1 MERVIR
7 KYSRIRFVRIC
18 IYKAPKVTDPRSK
31 HKGVSIVVW
40 WWRKDELEHVL
51 QRLTLSHIFKSASH
65 TVMKIFSNFEP
76 KYRFLIGGFLSLKGW
91 GRWRKQWQSL
101 SQHCSIR
108 ACHSSCSAVFRQI
121 PGRRKPKFFVA
132 ASSSRTDGWW
142 WCKIGPFQLE
152 TEKTVKVIACW
163 RKRTTA
169 AF

>member
-1 MERVIR
+1 MKETDALQNVPFGMPTFPDSGSNRLNQIHALVMNSVIKVWNCLLVFIILQSDVYR
-7 KYSRIRFVRIC
+7 KPL
-18 IYKAPKVTDPRSK
+18 KAFLTRLRSISW
-31 HKGVSIVVW
+31 V
-40 WWRKDELEHVL
+40 
-51 QRLTLSHIFKSASH
+51 
-65 TVMKIFSNFEP
+65 FEP
-76 KYRFLIGGFLSLKGW
+76 NWRFLMGFFYL
-91 GRWRKQWQSL
+91 WRVEVGEEKRWQSL

-121 PGRRKPKFFVA
+121 PGWRKPKFFVA